1 MSSDE
6 KKGTEGSTENVED
19 VQPSPPES
27 DHKPK
32 HDAADDSMDGSSVWE
47 CVKQNP
53 KAIFYSFLMSV
64 GPTAFGFDNLV
75 VGLVASMPGFQMV
88 FGDMID
94 GKLFIPSLWLALWNA
109 MTAVGIM
116 VGAVTNGYVQD
127 RFGRRWSFSL
137 GGAIATVGIAICYI
151 SDRRDSL
158 GDRRNMFLGGKILL
172 GAGLGIFQST
182 SQTYISEIAPARI
195 RGPLLSSY
203 TLMSVV
209 GQLIGTSIVYARV
222 KMLEP
227 SSYQVPLA
235 SQWAFSGAI
244 ILIGL
249 IIPESPVYYL
259 KKNNMDK
266 AARCYRRL
274 YFGTD
279 HTAAITKMKETL
291 DYEQTNELHG
301 KQSSLL
307 LECFRGVNWRRTR
320 IAILAVSLQQ
330 CLGMSYVGHCA
341 YILQQAGMAADR
353 TLMLMQV
360 AIAVGL
366 PANIISW
373 FLMATLGRRTIILH
387 STVAVGF
394 LWLASGIAGCF
405 SGNHTALWF
414 VGIAMIIIMFTFG
427 LGVGGAYPVIAAEV
441 SASQLRAQ
449 TQGIAYMSGGFST
462 WLFSFVVPYMF
473 NTDEGNLGART
484 GFVFAALCALGAVV
498 VWVEFPE
505 TKGRSYLELDEMF
518 DLKLPARKFGSFVFG
533 GEAGK
538 AGQEE
543 GDRKEAA
550 RAEGV

>member
-1 MSSDE
+1 MSQELKEDTHGGVETVEDAGASPARQARDQGAGHSDE
-6 KKGTEGSTENVED
+6 D
-19 VQPSPPES
+19 L
-27 DHKPK
+27 
-32 HDAADDSMDGSSVWE
+32 SVWE

-88 FGDMID
+88 FGDMIG

-151 SDRRDSL
+151 SDRRESL
-158 GDRRNMFLGGKILL
+158 ADRRNNFLGGKIAL
-172 GAGLGIFQST
+172 GAGLGIFQAT
-182 SQTYISEIAPARI
+182 SQTYISEIAPAKI

-203 TLMSVV
+203 TLMNVV

-222 KMLEP
+222 TMLERA
-227 SSYQVPLA
+227 SYQVPIA
-235 SQWAFSGAI
+235 TQWAFSGAI
-244 ILIGL
+244 MLIGL
-249 IIPESPVYYL
+249 IIPESPIYYL

-266 AARCYRRL
+266 AARCYSRL
-274 YFGTD
+274 YHGTD
-279 HTAAITKMKETL
+279 HSAAITRMKETL
-291 DYEQTNELHG
+291 DYEKANELHG

-341 YILQQAGMAADR
+341 YILQQAGMAASKS
-353 TLMLMQV
+353 LMLMQV
-360 AIAVGL
+360 AISVGL

-373 FLMATLGRRTIILH
+373 FLMATLGRRTIILY
-387 STVAVGF
+387 STIAVGF

-405 SGNHTALWF
+405 PSSHTALWF
-414 VGIAMIIIMFTFG
+414 VGVAMIIIMFTFG
-427 LGVGGAYPVIAAEV
+427 LGVGGAYPVLAAEV

-449 TQGIAYMSGGFST
+449 TQGIAYMTGGFST

-498 VWVEFPE
+498 VFVEFPE
-505 TKGRSYLELDEMF
+505 TKGRSYRELDEMF
-518 DLKLPARKFGSFVFG
+518 DMGVKARKFGSFVFG
-533 GEAGK
+533 DE
-538 AGQEE
+538 
-543 GDRKEAA
+543 A
-550 RAEGV
+550 RAEDAKEEP